1 MDETA
6 ISQAF
11 QVLAQEEMDS
21 LKSVTAVAKANQV
34 PQPIL
39 DVLSEYQN
47 TLLAV
52 IQGASDDVVNIL
64 VGEGKSFQQIRAQ
77 VQDIKGS
84 LDDKGLERLRRARFI
99 TNHLW
104 PVLRDRVGEEVGKL
118 RDRMEILEKII
129 SDGSY
134 YRFPSQVDEVISAI
148 TLSYRIIYM
157 ELHNARRNAYQ
168 EAVDFVTGLP
178 DWSSLANDLLAE
190 NLEEREEE
198 DAKHLMNELLKE
210 LIEPLSSRICS
221 DENTFSFTS
230 TETCNICNASI
241 PLIEADIV
249 AVSARRDQ
257 IIQQIQM
264 MRSPNEKIERI
275 RVADIMGA
283 YQTLGTREEVDI
295 AIEQL
300 REHLLKLIDS
310 GVKVILE

>member
-1 MDETA
+1 M
-6 ISQAF
+6 
-11 QVLAQEEMDS
+11 
-21 LKSVTAVAKANQV
+21 KSVTAVAKANQV
-34 PQPIL
+34 PQLIL
-39 DVLSEYQN
+39 DILSEYLN

-64 VGEGKSFQQIRAQ
+64 AGEGKSFQQIRAQ
-77 VQDIKGS
+77 VQEIKGS

-99 TNHLW
+99 TNQLW
-104 PVLRDRVGEEVGKL
+104 PVLRDRVEEEAGKL
-118 RDRMEILEKII
+118 RDRVGVLEKLI

-134 YRFPSQVDEVISAI
+134 YRFPAQVDEAISAI
-148 TLSYRIIYM
+148 TLSYRSVYM
-157 ELHNARRNAYQ
+157 ELHDARRNAYQ

-190 NLEEREEE
+190 NLEEQGEEA
-198 DAKHLMNELLKE
+198 AKHLTNKLLKE

-221 DENTFSFTS
+221 DEESFSYTS
-230 TETCNICNASI
+230 TERCSVCNTSI

-264 MRSPNEKIERI
+264 MRSPNEKIERV
-275 RVADIMGA
+275 RVADIMGSYKA
-283 YQTLGTREEVDI
+283 LGTREEVDI